1 MLRTTF
7 STSRLLDFFSEKEL
21 TAQVGLGSGFGLWA
35 ATAQGEMA
43 CNVERERQSLP
54 KPVAADSPKPATAV
68 ARKRARRPGESF
80 HALRGGRAGSRRSDG
95 DRAAYGLYGVGKKG
109 TRSVLHATARGRR
122 MSALGFE
129 RIKRGGRVLSMG
141 VALVAGSRM
150 S

>member
-109 TRSVLHATARGRR
+109 TRSVCYTRQLVDAACRLLGSSGPSEAGGYSLWAWRWWRG
-122 MSALGFE
+122 
-129 RIKRGGRVLSMG
+129 
-141 VALVAGSRM
+141 AG
-150 S
+150 